1 MNAEPSE
8 SPDALLN
15 AHALAAAGRHG
26 EAFELVRQRLAAAPS
41 GYKPHAEAKAFAV
54 LARAAERLGD
64 APAARRALEAALAV
78 VDWADL
84 HFALGTLLVREGER
98 EAARL
103 SFTRALVINPRYRAA
118 AVERA
123 LLDARDGRVADAVH
137 ALRTLAGGESSRE
150 AEALREG
157 LERLHRAEFENAAP
171 LLRRAFTGA
180 DQPLESLLAEADARF
195 TSGDIGAGLA
205 ALRCAVAE
213 RPGYPDVHALLG
225 AHELRAGFLDDGIA
239 SLVDALSLHPGLHA
253 ARLELARGLEARG
266 ERDMALS
273 EVQRVLEAEPGH
285 VDATAAY
292 ERLTARRRGP
302 VMARE

>member
-180 DQPLESLLAEADARF
+180 DQPLESLLAEADA
-195 TSGDIGAGLA
+195 
-205 ALRCAVAE
+205 
-213 RPGYPDVHALLG
+213 VH
-225 AHELRAGFLDDGIA
+225 
-239 SLVDALSLHPGLHA
+239 
-253 ARLELARGLEARG
+253 
-266 ERDMALS
+266 
-273 EVQRVLEAEPGH
+273 AEPGS
-285 VDATAAY
+285 AQGTGAP
-292 ERLTARRRGP
+292 RGN
-302 VMARE
+302 